1 MSWAEVDPKL
11 KLAGLGFT
19 ALLAGWLLWPAGAV
33 KTGPGVLAPEDPAQ
47 AACEP
52 QSWEVNGYKVSA
64 LASFSM
70 KARVLSTE
78 RYHFGRESD
87 LVPQD
92 VAFGWGQMSDKRVLD
107 QIDITQSGRFYHW
120 SCQEFPISRGNI
132 ETHSANMHLIPA
144 DSEVRGT
151 ILSLRPGQ
159 IVSLEGF
166 LVRADAEKGDWHWI
180 SSLTRDDTGAGACE
194 LVYVQRLS
202 VAP

>member
-1 MSWAEVDPKL
+1 MSWDEVDPKL
-11 KLAGLGFT
+11 KLAGLGLVV
-19 ALLAGWLLWPAGAV
+19 LLGAWLLWPAGAV
-33 KTGPGVLAPEDPAQ
+33 KTGPGVLAPDDPIQ
-47 AACEP
+47 AACDP

-64 LASFSM
+64 LASFDL

-78 RYHFGRESD
+78 RYRTDRESD

-92 VAFGWGQMSDKRVLD
+92 VAFGWGQMSDARILS
-107 QIDITQSGRFYHW
+107 QLSISQSGRWYHW
-120 SCQEFPISRGNI
+120 SCQEFPISRSNI

-144 DSEVRGT
+144 DPGVRDT

-159 IVSLEGF
+159 VVSLDGF

-180 SSLTRDDTGAGACE
+180 SSLSRNDTGAGACE

-202 VAP
+202 VEP